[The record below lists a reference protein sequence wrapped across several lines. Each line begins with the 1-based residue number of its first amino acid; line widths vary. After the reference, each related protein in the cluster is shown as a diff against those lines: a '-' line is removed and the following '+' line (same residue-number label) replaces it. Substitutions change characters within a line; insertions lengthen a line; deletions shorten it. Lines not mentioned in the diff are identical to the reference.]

1 MSFCLIILAGGNSHR
16 FGSNIGKP
24 YQKLGGKSLIE
35 ININKAFQFKEV
47 KKIILVYNKKD
58 IRKVK
63 SLKLK
68 NVKLIS
74 GGKSRRESTFNA
86 LKYLIKQKGINKV
99 LIHDVA
105 RPNFSLKLFNSILK
119 NMKSARAVIPK
130 IKVQDAIKQIIDSSK
145 EEYIIGKKRNNLF
158 LTQTPQAFN
167 LKEIYL
173 LHKTNSGKYKD
184 DDISLYMDLNK
195 VKFIE
200 GEKNNF
206 KITDRDDF
214 ETLKNIYKSKQSVG
228 IGFDVHRLVPK
239 RRLYLAGLKIKSK
252 LGTLG
257 HSDGDPVLHSITDA
271 ILGACKMGDI
281 GQMFSDQS
289 KKFKNIRSTI
299 LLSKVIEQIK
309 SKGYYIN
316 NIDINIITQTPKI
329 KNYKKKMIDNLAK
342 LCEIST
348 KQINIKGKT
357 TEKLGVVGKEK
368 AIACEVITSVIK
380 YDQKI

>member
-1 MSFCLIILAGGNSHR
+1 MSFCLIILAAGNSHR

-35 ININKAFQFKEV
+35 INVNKALQFKAI
-47 KKIILVYNKKD
+47 KQIILVYNKKD
-58 IRKVK
+58 LKKVK

-86 LKYLIKQKGINKV
+86 LKYLIKQKDTNKV

-119 NMKSARAVIPK
+119 NIKSARAVIPK

-145 EEYIIGKKRNNLF
+145 EEYIIGKKRDNLF

-167 LKEIYL
+167 LKEIYH

-184 DDISLYMDLNK
+184 DDISLYMDFNK
-195 VKFIE
+195 IKFIE

-206 KITDRDDF
+206 KITNREDF
-214 ETLKNIYKSKQSVG
+214 ETLKNIYQSKQTVG

-239 RRLYLAGLKIKSK
+239 RKLYLAGLKIKSK

-257 HSDGDPVLHSITDA
+257 HSDGDPILHSITDA

-281 GQMFSDQS
+281 GQMFSDKS

-299 LLSKVIEQIK
+299 LLRKVIEQIK
-309 SKGYYIN
+309 SKGYFIN

-329 KNYKKKMIDNLAK
+329 KNYKKRMIDNIAK
-342 LCEIST
+342 LCEISIN
-348 KQINIKGKT
+348 QINIKGKT

-380 YDQKI
+380 YD

>member
-16 FGSNIGKP
+16 FRSKVGKP
-24 YQKLGGKSLIE
+24 YQKLAGKSLIE
-35 ININKAFQFKEV
+35 INVIKARKFKQI

-58 IRKVK
+58 TSRVK

-68 NVKLIS
+68 NVKLVT
-74 GGKSRRESTFNA
+74 GGITRQQSTLNG
-86 LKYLIKQKGINKV
+86 LKHLKNEKGISKV

-105 RPNFSLKLFNSILK
+105 RPNFSLRLFKSIIT
-119 NMKSARAVIPK
+119 NMKNARAVVPK
-130 IKVQDAIKQIIDSSK
+130 IRVQDAIKQIIDSSK
-145 EEYIIGKKRNNLF
+145 EEYIVGKRRDNLF
-158 LTQTPQAFN
+158 LTQTPQAFS
-167 LKEIYL
+167 LKEIYH

-200 GEKNNF
+200 GEKSNF
-206 KITDRDDF
+206 KITDYSDF
-214 ETLKNIYKSKQSVG
+214 ENLKSIYKSKQNVG

-239 RRLYLAGLKIKSK
+239 RKLYLAGLKIKSK

-257 HSDGDPVLHSITDA
+257 HSDGDPVLHSVTDA

-281 GQMFSDQS
+281 GQMFSDKN

-299 LLSKVIEQIK
+299 LLQKVVEQIK
-309 SKGYYIN
+309 FNGYFIN

-329 KNYKKKMIDNLAK
+329 KNYKNKMINNIAK
-342 LCEIST
+342 LCEIS
-348 KQINIKGKT
+348 KDQINIKGKT
-357 TEKLGVVGKEK
+357 TEKLGVIGKEK
-368 AIACEVITSVIK
+368 AIACEVICSVIK
-380 YDQKI
+380 YD

>member
-35 ININKAFQFKEV
+35 INVNKALQFKAI
-47 KKIILVYNKKD
+47 KQIILVYNKKD
-58 IRKVK
+58 SKKVK

-86 LKYLIKQKGINKV
+86 LRYLIKQKGINKV

-105 RPNFSLKLFNSILK
+105 RPNFSLRLFSSILK

-145 EEYIIGKKRNNLF
+145 EEYIVGKKRDNLF

-167 LKEIYL
+167 LKEIFH

-214 ETLKNIYKSKQSVG
+214 ETLKKIYRSKQSVG

-239 RRLYLAGLKIKSK
+239 RKLYLAGLKVKSK

-257 HSDGDPVLHSITDA
+257 HSDGDPVLHSVTDA

-281 GQMFSDQS
+281 GQMFSDKS

-299 LLSKVIEQIK
+299 LLRKVIEQIK

-329 KNYKKKMIDNLAK
+329 KNYKKKMIDNIAK

-348 KQINIKGKT
+348 NQINIKGKT

-380 YDQKI
+380 YD

>member
-16 FGSNIGKP
+16 FSSNIGKP
-24 YQKLGGKSLIE
+24 YQKIASKSLIE
-35 ININKAFQFKEV
+35 INVNKARKLKQI
-47 KKIILVYNKKD
+47 KKIIIVYNIKD
-58 IRKVK
+58 SKRVK

-68 NVKLIS
+68 DVVLIK
-74 GGKSRRESTFNA
+74 GGKTRQQSTFNA
-86 LKYLIKQKGINKV
+86 LKYLINQKRIKKV

-105 RPNFSLKLFNSILK
+105 RPNFSTKLLSLIIR
-119 NMKSARAVIPK
+119 NMRNARAVVPK

-145 EEYIIGKKRNNLF
+145 EEYVIGKKRDNLF

-167 LKEIYL
+167 LREIYR
-173 LHKTNSGKYKD
+173 LHGTNAGKYRD

-195 VKFIE
+195 VKFIQ

-206 KITDRDDF
+206 KITDKSDF
-214 ETLKNIYKSKQSVG
+214 ENLKNIYRAKQTVG
-228 IGFDVHRLVPK
+228 IGFDVHRLVAK
-239 RRLYLAGLKIKSK
+239 KKLFLAGLKIKSK

-281 GQMFSDQS
+281 GQMFSDKN

-299 LLSKVIEQIK
+299 LLKKVIELIK
-309 SKGYYIN
+309 MKGYLIN

-329 KNYKKKMIDNLAK
+329 KKFKNKMIYNISK
-342 LCEIST
+342 LCEISEN
-348 KQINIKGKT
+348 QINIKGKT
-357 TEKLGVVGKEK
+357 AEKLGVIGKEK
-368 AIACEVITSVIK
+368 AIACEAICSVIK
-380 YDQKI
+380 YD